1 MRHDACARTF
11 AALVALACAAVLPA
25 GVGAAGPF
33 TPKAIAGTW
42 TGTWTNETFGSMGP
56 AKIVARSLAGNT
68 KLVFTVDFGG
78 NVFGCE
84 DPPPESAKPL
94 TKGTGPGHWNA
105 AGFQV
110 KGESKAFGNLKLTY
124 RAATGALTG
133 GGANPT
139 CAMDLQWT
147 VKGRFVGK
155 AFTGT
160 VTIKLARGA
169 QTATSALSLKRVS

>member
-1 MRHDACARTF
+1 VTRAVVAF
-11 AALVALACAAVLPA
+11 VALAAAVLPA
-25 GVGAAGPF
+25 NAGAATPF
-33 TPKAIAGTW
+33 SPNAIAGTW
-42 TGTWTNETFGSMGP
+42 TGTWTNETFGSTGP
-56 AKIVARSLAGNT
+56 AKIVAKSLAGNT

-84 DPPPESAKPL
+84 DPPAESAKPL

-110 KGESKAFGNLKLTY
+110 KGGSKAFGNLTLTY
-124 RAATGALTG
+124 KAATGALTG

-147 VKGRFVGK
+147 VKGRFAGK

-169 QTATSALSLKRVS
+169 QTATSALSLKRAS